1 MKPNQVLPELV
12 MATLSISLWF
22 TPKDLLVADVDISK
36 LLKASGLASSTVL
49 YAKSYLMLVCN
60 WSKFES
66 EEHKEDIQTSL
77 ELELYEYEQ
86 ASQLAIKK
94 MEIDKKV
101 LAASVPLANEMA
113 AIEHK
118 QHPELSEEQKQQAAF
133 AAIESAFTAPTVVEV
148 PETVISEEIIRKQ
161 FPESMDNPS
170 WKAILK
176 ALQGGSNQSE
186 IVRDVLG
193 CNDTSRAL
201 GDAYYELLKKKF
213 LG

>member
-22 TPKDLLVADVDISK
+22 TPKELVIADVDISR
-36 LLKASGLASSTVL
+36 LLRASGLASSTVL

-60 WSKFES
+60 WNRFES
-66 EEHKEDIQTSL
+66 EEQKEDIQHSI

-86 ASQLAIKK
+86 ASKLAIKK
-94 MEIDKKV
+94 MEIDKQV

-113 AIEHK
+113 AIEQR
-118 QHPELSEEQKQQAAF
+118 QHPEMTEQEQKKQAI
-133 AAIESAFTAPTVVEV
+133 AAIESALTAPTVAEV
-148 PETVISEEIIRKQ
+148 PQTIIREEIIRKQ
-161 FPESMDNPS
+161 FPESMDNAS
-170 WKAILK
+170 WKACLK

-193 CNDTSRAL
+193 CSDTSKAI
-201 GDAYYELLKKKF
+201 GDAYYELLKRKF